1 MNFELKREE
10 EALASRETPPESH
23 LLDAVRDLVEGE
35 DDGGPIFECSWDKI
49 ASSRVHWGRGPL
61 ETSENILGTLQA
73 VDQCTYYVSAKNIS
87 STFEM

>member
-35 DDGGPIFECSWDKI
+35 DDGGLIFECSWDDI
-49 ASSRVHWGRGPL
+49 ASGRVVP
-61 ETSENILGTLQA
+61 
-73 VDQCTYYVSAKNIS
+73 
-87 STFEM
+87 